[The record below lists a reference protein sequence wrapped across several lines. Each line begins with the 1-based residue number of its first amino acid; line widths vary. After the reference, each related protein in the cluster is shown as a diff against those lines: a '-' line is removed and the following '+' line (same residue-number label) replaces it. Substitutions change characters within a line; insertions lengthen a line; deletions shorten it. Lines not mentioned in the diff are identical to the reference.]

1 MPFKPIGERHA
12 IQEVVFI
19 VGFSRDFTP
28 NELERVVANH
38 SLWKS
43 DLPKLER
50 MNVIQIAF
58 GDQPPDQAP
67 PPVAGPAVFKS
78 FKRDGSV
85 DWQLQV
91 RDSWVAVNCLS
102 YSRWDAVSRQAK
114 SLLEKV
120 LEFVIDESNLLSHI
134 SLQYI
139 DTFVWDGDAQE
150 YDIDLLVN
158 RSSGFYADGFRP
170 ASKSWHYHQGEFEF
184 PDAEPTHRILKRIHL
199 DATEDKAG
207 AKVKI
212 DTLLRTDFEN
222 GVFPTIDGIRGLVD
236 QTLSDLHAKNKIIL
250 ATLINQDTQ
259 DKISLNKEA

>member
-19 VGFSRDFTP
+19 VGFARNFTP
-28 NELERVVANH
+28 DEVERVVAHH

-50 MNVIQIAF
+50 LNVIQIAF
-58 GDQPPDQAP
+58 GNEPPDQAP
-67 PPVAGPAVFKS
+67 PLAGPAVFKS
-78 FKRDGSV
+78 FKRDGSL

-91 RDSWVAVNCLS
+91 RDSWLAVNCLS

-120 LEFVIDESNLLSHI
+120 MGLVIDESNLLSHI

-139 DTFVWDGDAQE
+139 DTFVWNGDAQE

-184 PDAEPTHRILKRIHL
+184 PDVEPTHRILKRIHL
-199 DATEDKAG
+199 DATEDETG
-207 AKVKI
+207 AKIKI
-212 DTLLRTDFEN
+212 DTVLRTDFKN
-222 GVFPTIDGIRGLVD
+222 GVLPTIEGVRGLVD
-236 QTLSDLHAKNKIIL
+236 QTFNKLHAKNKTIL
-250 ATLINQDTQ
+250 ATLINQDAQ

>member
-19 VGFSRDFTP
+19 VGFVRNFTP
-28 NELERVVANH
+28 DELEHIVAKH

-50 MNVIQIAF
+50 MNLIQIAF
-58 GDQPPDQAP
+58 GDIPPDRA

-91 RDSWVAVNCLS
+91 RDSWIAVNCLS

-120 LEFVIDESNLLSHI
+120 LGLVIDESNLLSHI

-139 DTFVWDGDAQE
+139 DTFVWDGGAEE

-158 RSSGFYADGFRP
+158 RSSGFYADGFQP
-170 ASKSWHYHQGEFEF
+170 ASRSWHYHQGEFEF

-199 DATEDKAG
+199 DATEDEAG

-212 DTLLRTDFEN
+212 DTVLRTDFTN
-222 GVFPTIDGIRGLVD
+222 GVLPTLDGVRGLVD
-236 QTLSDLHAKNKIIL
+236 RTLNDLHSKNKAIL
-250 ATLINQDTQ
+250 ATLINQDSQ
-259 DKISLNKEA
+259 DKIALNKEA

>member
-1 MPFKPIGERHA
+1 MPFNPIGDRHA

-19 VGFSRDFTP
+19 VGFARDFTP
-28 NELERVVANH
+28 EEVEGVVARH

-58 GDQPPDQAP
+58 GDKPPDDGP
-67 PPVAGPAVFKS
+67 RVAGPAVFKS

-91 RDSWVAVNCLS
+91 RDSWIAVNCLS
-102 YSRWDAVSRQAK
+102 YSRWEAVSRQAK

-120 LEFVIDESNLLSHI
+120 LGLVIDESNLLSHI

-139 DTFVWDGDAQE
+139 DTFVWDGDDQE

-170 ASKSWHYHQGEFEF
+170 ASRSWHYHQGEFEF
-184 PDAEPTHRILKRIHL
+184 PEGEPTHRILKRIHL
-199 DATEDKAG
+199 DATEDEAR

-212 DTLLRTDFEN
+212 DTVLRTDFKN
-222 GVFPTIDGIRGLVD
+222 GVLPTVDSVRSLVD
-236 QTLSDLHAKNKIIL
+236 RTLENLHTKNKAIL
-250 ATLINQDTQ
+250 ATLINQEAQ
-259 DKISLNKEA
+259 DKILLSKEA

>member
-1 MPFKPIGERHA
+1 MSFRPIGERHA

-19 VGFSRDFTP
+19 LGFARDFSP
-28 NELERVVANH
+28 EELNRVIEHH

-50 MNVIQIAF
+50 MNVPQIAL
-58 GDQPPDQAP
+58 GDQPPDHAP
-67 PPVAGPAVFKS
+67 QPLAEPAIFKS

-91 RDSWVAVNCLS
+91 RDSWLAVNCLS

-120 LEFVIDESNLLSHI
+120 LGLVIDESNLLSHI

-158 RSSGFYADGFRP
+158 RNSGFYADCFRP

-184 PDAEPTHRILKRIHL
+184 PEGEPTHRILKRIHL
-199 DATEDKAG
+199 DATEDEAG

-212 DTLLRTDFEN
+212 DTVLRTDFKN
-222 GVFPTIDGIRGLVD
+222 GVLPTIEGVRGLVD
-236 QTLSDLHAKNKIIL
+236 RTFNDLHAKNKIIL
-250 ATLINQDTQ
+250 ATLINQDAQ

>member
-19 VGFSRDFTP
+19 VGFARNFTP
-28 NELERVVANH
+28 VEVERVVANH
-38 SLWKS
+38 TLWKS

-50 MNVIQIAF
+50 MNLFQIAI
-58 GDQPPDQAP
+58 GDVPPDHAP
-67 PPVAGPAVFKS
+67 APRPAVFKS

-91 RDSWVAVNCLS
+91 RDSWLAVNCLS
-102 YSRWDAVSRQAK
+102 YSRWDAVSHQAK

-120 LEFVIDESNLLSHI
+120 LGLVIDENNPLTHV

-184 PDAEPTHRILKRIHL
+184 PVAEPTHRILKRIHL
-199 DATEDKAG
+199 DATDDEAG
-207 AKVKI
+207 TKVKI
-212 DTLLRTDFEN
+212 DTVLRTDFMN
-222 GVFPTIDGIRGLVD
+222 NVTPTIEGVRGLVD
-236 QTLSDLHAKNKIIL
+236 RTLEGLHIKNKTIL
-250 ATLINQDTQ
+250 ATLINKDAQDN
-259 DKISLNKEA
+259 ISLNKET

>member
-1 MPFKPIGERHA
+1 MPFEPIGERHA

-19 VGFSRDFTP
+19 VGFARDFTP
-28 NELERVVANH
+28 DEVERVVARH

-58 GDQPPDQAP
+58 GNEPPDQAP
-67 PPVAGPAVFKS
+67 SLAGPAVFKS
-78 FKRDGSV
+78 FKRDGSL

-91 RDSWVAVNCLS
+91 RDSWLAVNCLS
-102 YSRWDAVSRQAK
+102 YSRWDAVARQAK

-120 LEFVIDESNLLSHI
+120 LGLLIDESNRLSHI

-139 DTFVWDGDAQE
+139 DTFVWNGDAQE
-150 YDIDLLVN
+150 YDIDLLIN

-199 DATEDKAG
+199 DATEDEES

-212 DTLLRTDFEN
+212 DTVLRTDFKN
-222 GVFPTIDGIRGLVD
+222 GVLPTIEGVRGLVD
-236 QTLSDLHAKNKIIL
+236 RTFNNLHTKNKAIL
-250 ATLINQDTQ
+250 ATLINQDAQ

>member
-19 VGFSRDFTP
+19 VGFAHNFTP
-28 NELERVVANH
+28 DVLERVVAHH

-58 GDQPPDQAP
+58 GDAPPDQAP
-67 PPVAGPAVFKS
+67 PPAGPVVFKS
-78 FKRDGSV
+78 FKRDGSL

-91 RDSWVAVNCLS
+91 RDNWLAVNCLS

-120 LEFVIDESNLLSHI
+120 LGLVIDESNLLSQI

-139 DTFVWDGDAQE
+139 DTFVWDGDVQE

-158 RSSGFYADGFRP
+158 RGSGFYADGFRP

-199 DATEDKAG
+199 DATEDQAG
-207 AKVKI
+207 PKVKI
-212 DTLLRTDFEN
+212 DTVLRTEFEN
-222 GVFPTIDGIRGLVD
+222 SGLPTLESIRGLVD
-236 QTLSDLHAKNKIIL
+236 LTLDDLHVKNKTIL
-250 ATLINQDTQ
+250 ATLINQNAQ
-259 DKISLNKEA
+259 DKISLNKGA

>member
-1 MPFKPIGERHA
+1 MPFKPIGKRHA

-19 VGFSRDFTP
+19 VGFVRDFTAV
-28 NELERVVANH
+28 ELERVVAHH

-50 MNVIQIAF
+50 MNVIQFAF
-58 GDQPPDQAP
+58 GDHPPDQMP
-67 PPVAGPAVFKS
+67 PPVAGPVVFKS

-91 RDSWVAVNCLS
+91 RDSWLAVNCLS
-102 YSRWDAVSRQAK
+102 YSRWEAVSRQAK

-120 LEFVIDESNLLSHI
+120 LGIVIDESNLLSHI

-139 DTFVWDGDAQE
+139 DTFVWDDDGQD

-158 RSSGFYADGFRP
+158 RRSGFYADRFRP

-199 DATEDKAG
+199 DATEDETG

-212 DTLLRTDFEN
+212 DTVLRTDFRD
-222 GVFPTIDGIRGLVD
+222 GVLPTIEGVRVLVD
-236 QTLSDLHAKNKIIL
+236 RTLNDLHAKNKTIL
-250 ATLINQDTQ
+250 ATLINEDAQ